1 MTTTIILFKEPPVKG
16 CPKLM
21 YNGPCGGGS
30 GNICEVT
37 RGECPWVKLYEAN
50 PGHELFNKI
59 VLDHGFSIRD
69 YIPKP
74 RKPRSKLLSMIN
86 QGRKVLTYEYV
97 TGYNADSKVIL
108 KHMQKL
114 AGIYD
119 ALNFIDTPL
128 GLPHTDP
135 LALAILAK
143 NLGIET
149 VVQVSCKDKSRNFLV
164 SYILALMLHDI
175 KNMLAITG
183 DWIHLGGDKRA
194 KPVFDLDAVR
204 LVYLVRLLSDLG
216 VDYRDRKI
224 HGGKILHVG
233 VAVNPYFK
241 PLDLEVKRTIR
252 KYLAGAEFLETQ
264 PVFDVRVLNEFVK
277 KLLQANIDIPII
289 PSIIYIDNSEII
301 PLLENFARVNVPHD
315 YIEAVKRGRD
325 TTIDHLARLA
335 ENILSLEH
343 ISGIHVLTMGNINV
357 AVELGNR
364 IRKLIS

>member
-1 MTTTIILFKEPPVKG
+1 MVAIVSLKESPIKG

-30 GNICEVT
+30 GNVCEVT
-37 RGECPWVKLYEAN
+37 QNECPWVKLYENN
-50 PGHELFNKI
+50 PSHELFNKI
-59 VLDHGFSIRD
+59 VLDHGFSVRD

-74 RKPRSKLLSMIN
+74 RKPQSRLLSMISR
-86 QGRKVLTYEYV
+86 GRMVLTYEYV
-97 TGYNADSKVIL
+97 AGYNANSEVAH
-108 KHMQKL
+108 KHMRKL

-149 VVQVSCKDKSRNFLV
+149 VVQISCKDKSRNFLV

-183 DWIHLGGDKRA
+183 DWIHLGGDKRV

-204 LVYLVRLLSDLG
+204 LVYLARLLSDLG
-216 VDYRDRKI
+216 VDYQGRRI
-224 HGGKILHVG
+224 HGGKVLHIG

-241 PLDLEVKRTIR
+241 PLDLEVKRTIK

-264 PVFDVRVLNEFVK
+264 PVFDIRILDEFVK
-277 KLLQANIDIPII
+277 KLIGAKVDVPVI
-289 PSIIYIDNSEII
+289 PSVIYIDNPKII
-301 PLLENFARVNVPHD
+301 PLLESFARVKVPHD
-315 YIEAVKRGRD
+315 YIDAVKRGKD
-325 TTIDHLARLA
+325 ATIDYLIKFA
-335 ENILSLEH
+335 ENILSLERV
-343 ISGIHVLTMGNINV
+343 SGIHVLTMGNINV

-364 IRKLIS
+364 IKELIS